1 MKGPL
6 LTVLHAL
13 LRQRARRKFASFAPL
28 LPPACRLLDIG
39 AGEGFVGACAAAAGH
54 TVELVDTVDR
64 NQSDLPFQ
72 LYDGQRLPYAAASFD
87 VGVLSYVLHHC
98 DDARQVL
105 SEAARVCRSLVVLE
119 SVFEQL
125 CEERLL
131 RFLDHSANRLRGM
144 PPEALHFKT
153 PAGWWL
159 CFDALGLRVRHFS
172 WLGRLVH
179 KHVLFLVE
187 PAEPV
192 L

>member
-1 MKGPL
+1 MGVLQRAL
-6 LTVLHAL
+6 LQV
-13 LRQRARRKFASFAPL
+13 LRQRARRKFASFGSL
-28 LPPACRLLDIG
+28 LPAGCSVLDIG
-39 AGEGFVGACAAAAGH
+39 AGEGFVGMCAAAAGH

-64 NQSDLPFQ
+64 NRSPLPFQ
-72 LYDGQRLPYAAASFD
+72 QYDGRNLPFAAHSFD

-98 DDARQVL
+98 DDPRQVL
-105 SEAARVCRSLVVLE
+105 AEAARVCRSLVVLE
-119 SVFEQL
+119 SVFETL
-125 CEERLL
+125 WEERLL
-131 RFLDHSANRLRGM
+131 RFLDHSANRLRGI
-144 PPEALHFKT
+144 PPEPLQFKT

-187 PAEPV
+187 PAHPV